1 MSTLSS
7 YMKEALAIIKGDTAE
22 AIAAKNE
29 RKGKS
34 AFDSQIAALKAKLV
48 DDESAVEDA
57 QERLKEAYYPS
68 HIISDAK
75 YYVQNVVEREE
86 ALEYAKS
93 CKKQTEDSI
102 AKYEDTIK
110 KIFSA

>member
-34 AFDSQIAALKAKLV
+34 AFESQIAALRAKLV
-48 DDESAVEDA
+48 DDESAIEEA
-57 QERLKEAYYPS
+57 EEKLKEAYYPS
-68 HIISDAK
+68 SIISDAK
-75 YYVQNVVEREE
+75 CE
-86 ALEYAKS
+86 
-93 CKKQTEDSI
+93 C
-102 AKYEDTIK
+102 
-110 KIFSA
+110 